1 MSSSFSE
8 NLRGL
13 MQLRG
18 LNQVDLSRKS
28 GVSQALISSYL
39 RESAKAKYPNLRNL
53 IALGRALDCTLEAL
67 AGIEEPE
74 GNQTEREII
83 SPSKEQIAL
92 WEAYDKLPDGHW
104 LKIMIEQELLDP
116 HDS

>member
-1 MSSSFSE
+1 MSRSLSE
-8 NLRGL
+8 NLGEL

-39 RESAKAKYPNLRNL
+39 RKSAKAKYPNLRNL
-53 IALGRALDCTLEAL
+53 IALGRALNCTLEAL

-74 GNQTEREII
+74 SNQTEREII
-83 SPSKEQIAL
+83 SPSKEQVAL
-92 WEAYDKLPDGHW
+92 WEAYNKLPEGHW
-104 LKIMIEQELLDP
+104 LRVMIEQELLDRN
-116 HDS
+116 DS